1 MKKLCLI
8 RQTAIFLV
16 ILLIST
22 AAKAQLVDGLLG
34 QKRALVQV
42 LLRSYKLVDYQK
54 EREVHIIS
62 KGVHQT
68 ALFENDTCVRFYWA
82 VNTEHVPDFRNQ
94 LAINGYRPNEAG
106 MFVKDS
112 LELIVKPLD
121 SGKATLFIAALSQKL
136 QGKRDA
142 AGRPVVPAKKVMASD
157 NELPLLQQAILAEEA
172 DSLSSTKKVRYPEQN
187 WVGTRSG
194 TTTILGWEK

>member
-1 MKKLCLI
+1 VKKLCLI

-16 ILLIST
+16 VLLATSS
-22 AAKAQLVDGLLG
+22 AQAQLIDGLLG

-42 LLRSYKLVDYQK
+42 LLRPYKLVDYQK
-54 EREVHIIS
+54 EREVHIMS

-68 ALFENDTCVRFYWA
+68 ALFENDTCIRFYWA
-82 VNTEHVPDFRNQ
+82 VNTDHLPDFRNQ
-94 LAINGYRPNEAG
+94 LAADGYRPNEEG

-121 SGKATLFIAALSQKL
+121 SGKATLFIAALSTKL

-142 AGRPVVPAKKVMASD
+142 SGKPIVSKKIVSSD